1 LFDEFMGRGLSKDE
15 QEVSDASVSNPSFLN
30 LRDVPRRTRDQ
41 YQGRSGPPDVRI
53 RGFIMQDNCFIRTR
67 PPGGGFV
74 TIGTLIVAAASALM
88 LVLMAG
94 CHARPGANG
103 FVSTA
108 ADKAAEAR
116 LHQPDTMP
124 PLQPFDEQ
132 FAVTPPE
139 SN

>member
-1 LFDEFMGRGLSKDE
+1 
-15 QEVSDASVSNPSFLN
+15 
-30 LRDVPRRTRDQ
+30 
-41 YQGRSGPPDVRI
+41 
-53 RGFIMQDNCFIRTR
+53 MQDTCVIRSR
-67 PPGGGFV
+67 PPRGGFV

-94 CHARPGANG
+94 CNATPAPSG

-116 LHQPDTMP
+116 LRQPDTMA

-132 FAVTPPE
+132 FVVTAP
-139 SN
+139 